1 MKLLLLQPL
10 VSGVAQGCIYGLVAM
25 GIVLI
30 YQARKTVSLAQGELM
45 VLAPWTA
52 LVGTALLGMPY
63 WLAAISAILMV
74 AALGWLMERLVV
86 RPLAPHPGWMIT
98 LVTLGAALGVR
109 QLATG
114 LTNGELPSTLLESPY
129 PQVLWALDG
138 QTVFTAHMAAI
149 AATALVCSAL
159 YGLFRYSKLGF
170 GLQAALRNRM
180 AAHHMG
186 LPVRQ
191 QESVAWVLAAV
202 LAAIAGLLLA
212 TWAPVDANM
221 ALTGIKAL
229 PAAMLA
235 GFMGLRGAMLSG
247 IFLGLFEALANT
259 ALPQAWHHSAVFAI
273 ALVIWVIQRRR
284 AHEPITPSY

>member
-1 MKLLLLQPL
+1 MKLLLLEPL
-10 VSGVAQGCIYGLVAM
+10 VSGVAQGCIYGLIAM

-30 YQARKTVSLAQGELM
+30 YQARQTVSLAQGELM

-63 WLAAISAILMV
+63 WLAAIGAILVV

-109 QLATG
+109 ELATG
-114 LTNGELPSTLLESPY
+114 LTSGELPNTMLESPY
-129 PQVLWALDG
+129 PQAQWALAG
-138 QTVFTAHMAAI
+138 LHVHTAHVAAI
-149 AATALVCSAL
+149 VATALVCSAL
-159 YGLFRYSKLGF
+159 YGLFRFSKLGF
-170 GLQAALRNRM
+170 GLQATLRNRM

-191 QESVAWVLAAV
+191 LESVAWVLAAV

-212 TWAPVDANM
+212 TWTSVDANM

-235 GFMGLRGAMLSG
+235 GFMGLRRAMLGG
-247 IFLGLFEALANT
+247 IALGLIEAFANM
-259 ALPQAWHHSAVFAI
+259 ALPQAWHHSTAFAI
-273 ALVIWVIQRRR
+273 ALVIWVIQRSH